1 MYSERSTDREGHGM
15 TGETSSNLIE
25 RIKNILLKPKE
36 EWERIDAE
44 PATVGGLMTGW
55 VVPLAAI
62 GPVAGLI
69 GGLVFGYG
77 GMFGIT
83 IRPSV
88 TMAVTGAVISYLLA
102 LLCAWLFSKIIDALA
117 PSFGG
122 QKNPVQAMKVAAY
135 SGTAAY
141 LAGVFQ
147 IIPALGILGL
157 LGLYSL
163 YLLYLGLPRLM
174 KAPADKAMGYTIV
187 TVVVAIVLFFVASVV
202 TGALTSLVAPRAITS
217 ATMSGEVSVPGV
229 GKVDLSK
236 LEEASKKMEAA
247 AERAQ
252 TATPVDR
259 QALAALLPASAGGW
273 TRTALESST
282 ASAGG
287 MGGSQAEA
295 RYEANGQSVRL
306 KVADLAAAGAFAA
319 MASAFKVE
327 TSREDDQ
334 GYEKSGLID
343 GRYTMEKWNKSGSGS
358 YGVLLKD
365 RFLVEA
371 EGNVPDIGT
380 LKALVGA
387 VDAGKLE
394 ALAN

>member
-1 MYSERSTDREGHGM
+1 M
-15 TGETSSNLIE
+15 TGETSNSLIE
-25 RIKNILLKPKE
+25 RCKNILLKPKE

-69 GGLVFGYG
+69 GGLVFGQSAW
-77 GMFGIT
+77 GIT
-83 IRPSV
+83 YRPSLTV
-88 TMAVTGAVISYLLA
+88 AITGAVLGFVLTV
-102 LLCAWLFSKIIDALA
+102 LCAFLLSKIIDALA

-141 LAGVFQ
+141 LAGIFNLV
-147 IIPALGILGL
+147 PALMILGILGF
-157 LGLYSL
+157 YSF

-174 KAPADKAMGYTIV
+174 KAPEDKAMGYTVV
-187 TVVVAIVLFFVASVV
+187 TVVAAIVLFFIVTLV
-202 TGALTSLVAPRAITS
+202 TGALMSALAPRALTYGS
-217 ATMSGEVSVPGV
+217 AAGSVELPGV
-229 GKVDLSK
+229 GKVDLNK
-236 LEEASKKMEAA
+236 IDEASAKMEAA
-247 AERAQ
+247 VKRAE

-259 QALAALLPASAGGW
+259 QALAALLPSSAGGW

-295 RYEANGQSVRL
+295 RYEANGQNVRL

-327 TSREDDQ
+327 TSSENDQ

-343 GRYTMEKWNKSGSGS
+343 GRYTMEKWNKEGRGS
-358 YGVLLKD
+358 YGVLLSD

-371 EGNVPDIGT
+371 EGNAPDIGT

-387 VDAGKLE
+387 IDLGKLE
-394 ALAN
+394 ALAK

>member
-1 MYSERSTDREGHGM
+1 M

-141 LAGVFQ
+141 LAGIFQ

-187 TVVVAIVLFFVASVV
+187 TVVVAIVLFFVVSVV

-371 EGNVPDIGT
+371 EGNIPDIGT

>member
-1 MYSERSTDREGHGM
+1 M

-25 RIKNILLKPKE
+25 RCKNILLKPKE
-36 EWERIDAE
+36 EWERIDPE
-44 PATVGGLMTGW
+44 PATVSGLMTGW

-62 GPVAGLI
+62 GPIAGLI

-77 GMFGIT
+77 GFGFSY
-83 IRPSV
+83 RPSI
-88 TMAVTGAVISYLLA
+88 TAALTGAVIGYVLA
-102 LLCAWLFSKIIDALA
+102 LVCAWLLSKIIDALA

-141 LAGVFQ
+141 LVGIFQ
-147 IIPALGILGL
+147 LIPQLAFLGI

-174 KAPADKAMGYTIV
+174 KAPEDKAVGYTVV
-187 TVVVAIVLFFVASVV
+187 TVIVAIVLFVVAGVV
-202 TGALTSLVAPRAITS
+202 TAGLAGMLAPRAISS
-217 ATMSGEVSVPGV
+217 ATMGGEVSLPGV
-229 GKVDLSK
+229 GKVDLNK

-247 AERAQ
+247 AERAK

-273 TRTALESST
+273 TRTALESSS

-306 KVADLAAAGAFAA
+306 KVADLASAGAFAA

-327 TSREDDQ
+327 TSREDDR

-343 GRYTMEKWNKSGSGS
+343 GRYTMEKWNKDGRGS
-358 YGVLLKD
+358 YGVLLAD

-371 EGNVPDIGT
+371 EGNAPDIGT
-380 LKALVGA
+380 LKALVSTI
-387 VDAGKLE
+387 DTGKLE
-394 ALAN
+394 GLAN

>member
-1 MYSERSTDREGHGM
+1 M
-15 TGETSSNLIE
+15 TGETSSSLIE
-25 RIKNILLKPKE
+25 RCKNILLKPKE
-36 EWERIDAE
+36 EWERIDTE
-44 PATVGGLMTGW
+44 PATG
-55 VVPLAAI
+55 PIAANGTTQPVI
-62 GPVAGLI
+62 SPPTVAGLV

-77 GMFGIT
+77 GFGIT
-83 IRPSV
+83 IRPSI
-88 TMAVTGAVISYLLA
+88 TTAVTGAVIGYALA

-141 LAGVFQ
+141 LAGIFQ
-147 IIPALGILGL
+147 IIPALGILGI

-174 KAPADKAMGYTIV
+174 KAPEDKAVGYTVV
-187 TVVVAIVLFFVASVV
+187 TVIVAIVLFAVVGVVTTAV
-202 TGALTSLVAPRAITS
+202 TGALAPRALTYGS
-217 ATMSGEVSVPGV
+217 ATSGGSVELPGV
-229 GKVDLSK
+229 GKVDLNK
-236 LEEASKKMEAA
+236 LEEASKKMEAV
-247 AERAQ
+247 AERAR

-273 TRTALESST
+273 TRTAIESSS

-295 RYEANGQSVRL
+295 RYEASGQSVRL

-327 TSREDDQ
+327 TSSENDQ

-343 GRYTMEKWNKSGSGS
+343 GRYTMEKWNKEGRGS
-358 YGVLLKD
+358 YGVLLSD
-365 RFLVEA
+365 RFLIEA
-371 EGNVPDIGT
+371 EGNAPDIGT
-380 LKALVGA
+380 LKALVSA
-387 VDAGKLE
+387 IDAGKLE

>member
-187 TVVVAIVLFFVASVV
+187 TVVVAIVLFFVVSVA

>member
-1 MYSERSTDREGHGM
+1 M
-15 TGETSSNLIE
+15 TGETSSSLIE

-44 PATVGGLMTGW
+44 PATVSGLMTGW

-77 GMFGIT
+77 GFGIT
-83 IRPSV
+83 FRPSV
-88 TMAVTGAVISYLLA
+88 MGAVTTAVIGYVLALVSAFLLA
-102 LLCAWLFSKIIDALA
+102 KIIDALA
-117 PSFGG
+117 PTFGG

-135 SGTAAY
+135 SGTASY
-141 LAGVFQ
+141 LAGIFQ
-147 IIPALGILGL
+147 IVPALAILGI

-174 KAPADKAMGYTIV
+174 KAPEDKAMGYTIV
-187 TVVVAIVLFFVASVV
+187 TVLVAIVLFIVV
-202 TGALTSLVAPRAITS
+202 GAVTAAVTSAIAPRALTYGS
-217 ATMSGEVSVPGV
+217 AAGSVELPGV
-229 GKVDLSK
+229 GKVDLNK
-236 LEEASKKMEAA
+236 IEEASKKMEAA
-247 AERAQ
+247 VNRAQ

-273 TRTALESST
+273 SRTALESST

-295 RYEANGQSVRL
+295 RYEANGKDVRL
-306 KVADLAAAGAFAA
+306 KVADLASAGAFAA

-327 TSREDDQ
+327 TSSEDDQ

-343 GRYTMEKWNKSGSGS
+343 GRYTMEKWNKEGHGS
-358 YGVLLKD
+358 YGVLLAD

-371 EGNVPDIGT
+371 EGNAPDIGT

-387 VDAGKLE
+387 IDLGKLE
-394 ALAN
+394 ALAK

>member
-187 TVVVAIVLFFVASVV
+187 TVVVAIVLFLVVSVV

>member
-1 MYSERSTDREGHGM
+1 M
-15 TGETSSNLIE
+15 TGETSSSLIE
-25 RIKNILLKPKE
+25 RCKNILLKPKE

-77 GMFGIT
+77 GFGIT
-83 IRPSV
+83 FRPSV
-88 TMAVTGAVISYLLA
+88 MGAVTTAVVGYILA
-102 LLCAWLFSKIIDALA
+102 LVSAFVLAKIIDALA
-117 PSFGG
+117 PTFGG

-135 SGTAAY
+135 SGTASY

-147 IIPALGILGL
+147 IVPALAILGI

-174 KAPADKAMGYTIV
+174 KAPEDKAMSYTIV
-187 TVVVAIVLFFVASVV
+187 TVLVAIVLFVV
-202 TGALTSLVAPRAITS
+202 VGAVTAAVTSALAPRALTYGS
-217 ATMSGEVSVPGV
+217 AAGSVELPGV
-229 GKVDLSK
+229 GKVDLNK
-236 LEEASKKMEAA
+236 LEEASQKMEAA
-247 AERAQ
+247 VKRAE

-273 TRTALESST
+273 TRTAIESST

-295 RYEANGQSVRL
+295 RYEANGQDVRL

-327 TSREDDQ
+327 TSRESDQ

-343 GRYTMEKWNKSGSGS
+343 GRYTMEKWNKEGRGS
-358 YGVLLKD
+358 YGVLLSD

-371 EGNVPDIGT
+371 EGSAPDIGT
-380 LKALVGA
+380 LKALVA
-387 VDAGKLE
+387 AIDLGKLE
-394 ALAN
+394 ALAK

>member
-1 MYSERSTDREGHGM
+1 M
-15 TGETSSNLIE
+15 TGETSSSLIE
-25 RIKNILLKPKE
+25 RCKNILLKPKE
-36 EWERIDAE
+36 EWERIDTE

-77 GMFGIT
+77 GFGIT
-83 IRPSV
+83 IRPSI
-88 TMAVTGAVISYLLA
+88 TTAVTAAVVGYALA

-147 IIPALGILGL
+147 IIPALGILGI

-174 KAPADKAMGYTIV
+174 KAPEDKAVGYTVV
-187 TVVVAIVLFFVASVV
+187 TVIVAIVLFAVVGVVTTAV
-202 TGALTSLVAPRAITS
+202 TGALAPRALTYGS
-217 ATMSGEVSVPGV
+217 AAGSVELPGV

-247 AERAQ
+247 AERAK

-273 TRTALESST
+273 TRTAIESSS

-319 MASAFKVE
+319 MASTFKVE
-327 TSREDDQ
+327 SSQENDQ

-343 GRYTMEKWNKSGSGS
+343 GRYTMEKWNKDGNGS
-358 YGVLLKD
+358 YGVLLAD
-365 RFLVEA
+365 RFLIEA
-371 EGNVPDIGT
+371 EGNAPDIGT
-380 LKALVGA
+380 LKALVGS

-394 ALAN
+394 GLAS

>member
-1 MYSERSTDREGHGM
+1 M

-141 LAGVFQ
+141 LAGIFQ

-187 TVVVAIVLFFVASVV
+187 TVVVAIVLFFVVSVV
-202 TGALTSLVAPRAITS
+202 TGALTSLVVPRAITS

>member
-1 MYSERSTDREGHGM
+1 M
-15 TGETSSNLIE
+15 
-25 RIKNILLKPKE
+25 
-36 EWERIDAE
+36 
-44 PATVGGLMTGW
+44 
-55 VVPLAAI
+55 
-62 GPVAGLI
+62 
-69 GGLVFGYG
+69 FGYG

-141 LAGVFQ
+141 LAGIFQ

-187 TVVVAIVLFFVASVV
+187 TVVVAIVLFFVVSVV

>member
-1 MYSERSTDREGHGM
+1 M
-15 TGETSSNLIE
+15 
-25 RIKNILLKPKE
+25 
-36 EWERIDAE
+36 DAE
-44 PATVGGLMTGW
+44 PATVGGLMTSW

-141 LAGVFQ
+141 LAGIFQ

-187 TVVVAIVLFFVASVV
+187 TVVVAIVLFFVVSVV

-273 TRTALESST
+273 TRTALESAT

>member
-1 MYSERSTDREGHGM
+1 M

-187 TVVVAIVLFFVASVV
+187 TVVVAIVLFLVVSVV

>member
-187 TVVVAIVLFFVASVV
+187 TVVVAIVLFFVVSSV

>member
-1 MYSERSTDREGHGM
+1 M
-15 TGETSSNLIE
+15 TGETSSSLIE
-25 RIKNILLKPKE
+25 RCKNILLKPKE
-36 EWERIDAE
+36 EWERIDPE

-77 GMFGIT
+77 GFGIT
-83 IRPSV
+83 FRPSITTAVV
-88 TMAVTGAVISYLLA
+88 TAVVGYAMA
-102 LLCAWLFSKIIDALA
+102 LLCVWLLSKIIDALA
-117 PSFGG
+117 PNFGG

-135 SGTAAY
+135 SWTAAF
-141 LAGVFQ
+141 LAGIFQ
-147 IIPALGILGL
+147 IIPQLAILGIV
-157 LGLYSL
+157 GLYSF

-174 KAPADKAMGYTIV
+174 KAPEDKAMSYTIV
-187 TVVVAIVLFFVASVV
+187 TVVISIVLFIVVGAVTAAV
-202 TGALTSLVAPRAITS
+202 TGALSPRALTYGSVTS
-217 ATMSGEVSVPGV
+217 GGSVELPGV
-229 GKVDLSK
+229 GKVDLGK

-247 AERAQ
+247 AERAK

-259 QALAALLPASAGGW
+259 QALAALLPAAAGGW
-273 TRTALESST
+273 TRTAIESST

-295 RYEANGQSVRL
+295 RYEANGQTVRL
-306 KVADLAAAGAFAA
+306 KVADLASAGAFAA

-327 TSREDDQ
+327 TSSEDDQ
-334 GYEKSGLID
+334 GYEKSGMID
-343 GRYTMEKWNKSGSGS
+343 GRYTMEKWNKEGRGS
-358 YGVLLKD
+358 YGVLLSD

-371 EGNVPDIGT
+371 EGNAPDIGT

-387 VDAGKLE
+387 IDAGKLQG
-394 ALAN
+394 LAG

>member
-1 MYSERSTDREGHGM
+1 M
-15 TGETSSNLIE
+15 TGETSSSLIE
-25 RIKNILLKPKE
+25 RCKNILLKPKE
-36 EWERIDAE
+36 EWERIDPE

-77 GMFGIT
+77 GWGIT
-83 IRPSV
+83 WRPSI
-88 TMAVTGAVISYLLA
+88 TMAVTGAVIGYALA

-141 LAGVFQ
+141 LVGIFQ
-147 IIPALGILGL
+147 LIPQLAILGI

-174 KAPADKAMGYTIV
+174 KAPEDKAMGYTVV
-187 TVVVAIVLFFVASVV
+187 TVIVAIVLFFAVSVV
-202 TGALTSLVAPRAITS
+202 TGALTGLLAPRAITS
-217 ATMSGEVSVPGV
+217 GTMSGEVSVPGV
-229 GKVDLSK
+229 GTVDLNK
-236 LEEASKKMEAA
+236 LEEASQKMEAA
-247 AERAQ
+247 AKRAQ

-295 RYEANGQSVRL
+295 RYEANGQGVRL

-343 GRYTMEKWNKSGSGS
+343 GRYTMEKWNKEGRGS
-358 YGVLLKD
+358 YGVLLSD

-371 EGNVPDIGT
+371 EGNAPDIGT

-387 VDAGKLE
+387 IDLGKLE
-394 ALAN
+394 ALAK

>member
-1 MYSERSTDREGHGM
+1 M

-25 RIKNILLKPKE
+25 RCKNILLKPKE
-36 EWERIDAE
+36 EWERIDTE

-77 GMFGIT
+77 GFGIT
-83 IRPSV
+83 YRPTV
-88 TMAVTGAVISYLLA
+88 MGAVTGAVIGYVLALVSAFLLA
-102 LLCAWLFSKIIDALA
+102 KIIDALA
-117 PSFGG
+117 PNFGG

-141 LAGVFQ
+141 LTGIFQ
-147 IIPALGILGL
+147 LVPALAILGI

-174 KAPADKAMGYTIV
+174 KAPEDKAMGYTVV
-187 TVVVAIVLFFVASVV
+187 TVLVAIVLFVV
-202 TGALTSLVAPRAITS
+202 VSTVTAALTSALVPRASVFGSDAGTL
-217 ATMSGEVSVPGV
+217 SGEVSVPGV
-229 GKVDLSK
+229 GKVDVGK
-236 LEEASKKMEAA
+236 LQETAAKMEAA
-247 AERAQ
+247 AERAK

-259 QALAALLPASAGGW
+259 QVLAALLPASAGGW
-273 TRTALESST
+273 TRTALESSS

-295 RYEANGQSVRL
+295 RYEANGQNVRL
-306 KVADLAAAGAFAA
+306 KVADLASAGAFAA

-343 GRYTMEKWNKSGSGS
+343 GHYTMEKWNKEGRGS
-358 YGVLLKD
+358 YGVLLAD

-371 EGNVPDIGT
+371 EGNAPDIGT

-387 VDAGKLE
+387 VDTGKL
-394 ALAN
+394 AGLAN

>member
-1 MYSERSTDREGHGM
+1 M

-174 KAPADKAMGYTIV
+174 KAPADKAMGYTCG
-187 TVVVAIVLFFVASVV
+187 TVVVGIVVCFLVRGG

>member
-1 MYSERSTDREGHGM
+1 M

-187 TVVVAIVLFFVASVV
+187 TVVVAIVLFFVVSAV

>member
-1 MYSERSTDREGHGM
+1 
-15 TGETSSNLIE
+15 
-25 RIKNILLKPKE
+25 
-36 EWERIDAE
+36 W
-44 PATVGGLMTGW
+44 
-55 VVPLAAI
+55 
-62 GPVAGLI
+62 
-69 GGLVFGYG
+69 
-77 GMFGIT
+77 
-83 IRPSV
+83 RPSV
-88 TMAVTGAVISYLLA
+88 MGAVTTAVIGYVLALVSAFLLA
-102 LLCAWLFSKIIDALA
+102 KIIDALA

-141 LAGVFQ
+141 LAGIFQ
-147 IIPALGILGL
+147 LIPALAILGI

-174 KAPADKAMGYTIV
+174 KAPEDKAMGYTVV
-187 TVVVAIVLFFVASVV
+187 TVIVAIVLFVV
-202 TGALTSLVAPRAITS
+202 VGAVTAALTNALTPRTVIGGDAGTL
-217 ATMSGEVSVPGV
+217 SGEVTVPGV
-229 GKVDLSK
+229 GKVDMGK
-236 LEEASKKMEAA
+236 LQEASAKMEAA
-247 AERAQ
+247 ARRAE

-259 QALAALLPASAGGW
+259 QALAALLPASASGW
-273 TRTALESST
+273 TRTALESSS

-306 KVADLAAAGAFAA
+306 KVADLASAGAFAA

-343 GRYTMEKWNKSGSGS
+343 GRYTMEKWSKEGRGS
-358 YGVLLKD
+358 YGVLLGD

-371 EGNVPDIGT
+371 EGNAPDIGT

-387 VDAGKLE
+387 IDMGKLE
-394 ALAN
+394 GLAG

>member
-1 MYSERSTDREGHGM
+1 M
-15 TGETSSNLIE
+15 TGETSSSLIE

-36 EWERIDAE
+36 EWERIE
-44 PATVGGLMTGW
+44 PESATVGGLMTGW

-77 GMFGIT
+77 GYGIT
-83 IRPSV
+83 YRPS
-88 TMAVTGAVISYLLA
+88 MMEAVVGAVVGYALA
-102 LLCAWLFSKIIDALA
+102 LLAAWLLSKIIDALA

-135 SGTAAY
+135 GGTAAY

-147 IIPALGILGL
+147 LIPQLGFLGI

-174 KAPADKAMGYTIV
+174 KAPEDKAVGYTVV
-187 TVVVAIVLFFVASVV
+187 TVVVAIVLFFVIGMVAKAV
-202 TGALTSLVAPRAITS
+202 ADAVAPRTVS
-217 ATMSGEVSVPGV
+217 SGTMSGEVEVPGV
-229 GKVDLSK
+229 GKVDMGK
-236 LEEASKKMEAA
+236 VQEVTQQMEAA
-247 AERAQ
+247 AKRAE

-273 TRTALESST
+273 TRTAIESST

-287 MGGSQAEA
+287 FGGSQAEA
-295 RYEANGQSVRL
+295 RYEANGQNVRL
-306 KVADLAAAGAFAA
+306 KVADLASAGAFAA
-319 MASAFKVE
+319 LASAFKVE

-343 GRYTMEKWNKSGSGS
+343 GRYTMEKWNKDGRGS

-371 EGNVPDIGT
+371 EGNAPDIGT
-380 LKALVGA
+380 LKALVGTI
-387 VDAGKLE
+387 DTGKLE
-394 ALAN
+394 ALAR

>member
-1 MYSERSTDREGHGM
+1 M
-15 TGETSSNLIE
+15 TGETSSSLIE
-25 RIKNILLKPKE
+25 RCKNILLKPKE
-36 EWERIDAE
+36 EWDRIDTE

-69 GGLVFGYG
+69 GGQVFGYG
-77 GMFGIT
+77 GFGIT
-83 IRPSV
+83 IRPSL
-88 TMAVTGAVISYLLA
+88 MGAVTTAVIGYVLALVSAFLLA
-102 LLCAWLFSKIIDALA
+102 KIIDALA
-117 PSFGG
+117 PTFGG
-122 QKNPVQAMKVAAY
+122 QKNPAQAMKVAAY
-135 SGTAAY
+135 SGTASY
-141 LAGVFQ
+141 LAGIFQ
-147 IIPALGILGL
+147 IVPALMILGI

-174 KAPADKAMGYTIV
+174 KAPEDKAMGYTIV
-187 TVVVAIVLFFVASVV
+187 TVLVAIVLFVV
-202 TGALTSLVAPRAITS
+202 VGAVTAAVTSAVAPRALTYGS
-217 ATMSGEVSVPGV
+217 AAGSVELPGV
-229 GKVDLSK
+229 GKVDLNK
-236 LEEASKKMEAA
+236 IEEASAKMEAA
-247 AERAQ
+247 AERAK

-295 RYEANGQSVRL
+295 RYEANGKDVRL

-327 TSREDDQ
+327 TSSENDQ

-343 GRYTMEKWNKSGSGS
+343 GRYTMEKWNKEGRGS
-358 YGVLLKD
+358 YGVLLSD

-371 EGNVPDIGT
+371 EGNAPDIGT

-387 VDAGKLE
+387 IDLGKLE
-394 ALAN
+394 ALAK

>member
-187 TVVVAIVLFFVASVV
+187 TVVVAIVLFFVVSVV

>member
-1 MYSERSTDREGHGM
+1 M

-187 TVVVAIVLFFVASVV
+187 TVVVAIVLFFVVRVV

>member
-1 MYSERSTDREGHGM
+1 M
-15 TGETSSNLIE
+15 TGETSSSLIE
-25 RIKNILLKPKE
+25 RCKNILLKPKE
-36 EWERIDAE
+36 EWTRIDAE

-77 GMFGIT
+77 GFGVT
-83 IRPSV
+83 WRPSV
-88 TMAVTGAVISYLLA
+88 MGAVTTAVIGYVLALVSAFLLA
-102 LLCAWLFSKIIDALA
+102 KIIDALA

-141 LAGVFQ
+141 LAGIFQ
-147 IIPALGILGL
+147 LIPALAILGI

-174 KAPADKAMGYTIV
+174 KAPEDKAMGYTVV
-187 TVVVAIVLFFVASVV
+187 TVIVAIVLFVV
-202 TGALTSLVAPRAITS
+202 VGAVTAALTNALTPRTVIGGDAGTL
-217 ATMSGEVSVPGV
+217 SGEVTVPGV
-229 GKVDLSK
+229 GKVDMGK
-236 LEEASKKMEAA
+236 LQEASAKMEAA
-247 AERAQ
+247 ARRAE

-259 QALAALLPASAGGW
+259 QALAALLPASASGW
-273 TRTALESST
+273 TRTALESSS

-306 KVADLAAAGAFAA
+306 KVADLASAGAFAA

-343 GRYTMEKWNKSGSGS
+343 GRYTMEKWSKEGRGS
-358 YGVLLKD
+358 YGVLLGD

-371 EGNVPDIGT
+371 EGNAPDIGT

-387 VDAGKLE
+387 IDMGKLE
-394 ALAN
+394 GLAG

>member
-1 MYSERSTDREGHGM
+1 M

-187 TVVVAIVLFFVASVV
+187 TVVVAIVLFCVVSVV

>member
-1 MYSERSTDREGHGM
+1 M
-15 TGETSSNLIE
+15 TGEASSSLIE
-25 RIKNILLKPKE
+25 RCKNILLKPKD

-77 GMFGIT
+77 GFGIT

-88 TMAVTGAVISYLLA
+88 MGAVTTAVIGYVLALVSAFLLA
-102 LLCAWLFSKIIDALA
+102 KIIDALA

-135 SGTAAY
+135 SGTASY
-141 LAGVFQ
+141 LAGIFQ
-147 IIPALGILGL
+147 IVPALMILGI

-174 KAPADKAMGYTIV
+174 KAPEDKAMSYTIV
-187 TVVVAIVLFFVASVV
+187 TVLVAIVLFVV
-202 TGALTSLVAPRAITS
+202 VGAVTAAVTSALAPRALTYGS
-217 ATMSGEVSVPGV
+217 AAGSVELPGV
-229 GKVDLSK
+229 GKVDLNK
-236 LEEASKKMEAA
+236 LEEASAKMEAA
-247 AERAQ
+247 AKRAES
-252 TATPVDR
+252 ATPVDR

-273 TRTALESST
+273 TRTAIESST

-295 RYEANGQSVRL
+295 RYEANGQDVRL

-343 GRYTMEKWNKSGSGS
+343 GRYTMEKWNKEGRGS
-358 YGVLLKD
+358 YGVLLSD

-371 EGNVPDIGT
+371 EGSAPDIGT

-387 VDAGKLE
+387 IDLGKLE
-394 ALAN
+394 ALAK

>member
-1 MYSERSTDREGHGM
+1 M
-15 TGETSSNLIE
+15 TGEASSSLIE
-25 RIKNILLKPKE
+25 RCKNILLKPRE
-36 EWERIDAE
+36 EWEQIDAE

-55 VVPLAAI
+55 VAPLAAI

-77 GMFGIT
+77 GFGIT

-88 TMAVTGAVISYLLA
+88 MGAVTTAVIGYVLALVSAFLLA
-102 LLCAWLFSKIIDALA
+102 KIIDALA

-135 SGTAAY
+135 SGTASY
-141 LAGVFQ
+141 LAGIFQ
-147 IIPALGILGL
+147 IVPALMILGI

-174 KAPADKAMGYTIV
+174 KAPEDKAMGYTIV
-187 TVVVAIVLFFVASVV
+187 TVLVAIVLFVV
-202 TGALTSLVAPRAITS
+202 VGAVTAAVTSAIAPRALTYGS
-217 ATMSGEVSVPGV
+217 AAGSVELPGV

-236 LEEASKKMEAA
+236 LEEASAKMEAA
-247 AERAQ
+247 AKRAE

-273 TRTALESST
+273 TRTGLESST

-295 RYEANGQSVRL
+295 RYEANGQNVRL

-327 TSREDDQ
+327 TSSENDQ

-343 GRYTMEKWNKSGSGS
+343 GRYTMEKWNKEGRGS
-358 YGVLLKD
+358 YGVLLSD

-371 EGNVPDIGT
+371 EGNAPDIGT

-387 VDAGKLE
+387 IDLGKLE
-394 ALAN
+394 ALAK

>member
-1 MYSERSTDREGHGM
+1 M
-15 TGETSSNLIE
+15 TGETSSSLIE
-25 RIKNILLKPKE
+25 RCKNILLKPKE
-36 EWERIDAE
+36 EWTRIDAE

-77 GMFGIT
+77 GFGVT
-83 IRPSV
+83 WRPSV
-88 TMAVTGAVISYLLA
+88 MGAVTTAVIGYVLALVSAFLLA
-102 LLCAWLFSKIIDALA
+102 KIIDALA

-141 LAGVFQ
+141 LAGIFQ
-147 IIPALGILGL
+147 LIPALAILGI

-174 KAPADKAMGYTIV
+174 KAPEDKAMGYTVV
-187 TVVVAIVLFFVASVV
+187 TVIVAIVLFVV
-202 TGALTSLVAPRAITS
+202 VGAVTAALTNALTPRTVIGGDAGTL
-217 ATMSGEVSVPGV
+217 SGEVTVPGV
-229 GKVDLSK
+229 GKVDMGK
-236 LEEASKKMEAA
+236 LQEASAKMEAA
-247 AERAQ
+247 ARRAE

-259 QALAALLPASAGGW
+259 QALAALLPASASGW
-273 TRTALESST
+273 TRTALESSS

-306 KVADLAAAGAFAA
+306 KVADLASAGAFAA

-343 GRYTMEKWNKSGSGS
+343 GRYTMEKWNKEGRGS
-358 YGVLLKD
+358 YGVLLGD

-371 EGNVPDIGT
+371 EGNAPDIGT

-387 VDAGKLE
+387 IDMGKLE
-394 ALAN
+394 GLAG

>member
-1 MYSERSTDREGHGM
+1 M
-15 TGETSSNLIE
+15 TGETSSSLIE
-25 RIKNILLKPKE
+25 RCKNILLKPKE
-36 EWERIDAE
+36 EWDRIDTE

-55 VVPLAAI
+55 VAPLAAI

-77 GMFGIT
+77 GFGIT
-83 IRPSV
+83 IRPSIA
-88 TMAVTGAVISYLLA
+88 TAVTGAVVGYALA
-102 LLCAWLFSKIIDALA
+102 LLCAWLLSKIIDALA

-122 QKNPVQAMKVAAY
+122 QRNPVQAMKVAAY

-141 LAGVFQ
+141 LAGIFQ
-147 IIPALGILGL
+147 IIPALGILGI

-174 KAPADKAMGYTIV
+174 KAPEDKAVGYTVV
-187 TVVVAIVLFFVASVV
+187 TVIVAIVLFAVVGVVTTAV
-202 TGALTSLVAPRAITS
+202 TGALAPRAISS
-217 ATMSGEVSVPGV
+217 ATMGGEVSLPGV

-236 LEEASKKMEAA
+236 IEEASKKMGAA
-247 AERAQ
+247 TERAKSP
-252 TATPVDR
+252 TPVAR
-259 QALAALLPASAGGW
+259 QARAAPLPASAGGW
-273 TRTALESST
+273 TRTAIESSS

-295 RYEANGQSVRL
+295 RYEANGQTVRL

-327 TSREDDQ
+327 TSQEDDQ

-343 GRYTMEKWNKSGSGS
+343 GRYTMEKWNKDGRGS
-358 YGVLLKD
+358 YGVLLAV
-365 RFLVEA
+365 RFLLEA
-371 EGNVPDIGT
+371 EGNAPDIGT
-380 LKALVGA
+380 LKALVGT

-394 ALAN
+394 GLAN

>member
-1 MYSERSTDREGHGM
+1 M
-15 TGETSSNLIE
+15 TGETSSSLIE
-25 RIKNILLKPKE
+25 RCKNILLKPKE
-36 EWERIDAE
+36 EWDRIDTE

-69 GGLVFGYG
+69 GGQVFGYG
-77 GMFGIT
+77 GFGIT
-83 IRPSV
+83 IRPSL
-88 TMAVTGAVISYLLA
+88 MGAVTTAVIGYVLALVSAFLLA
-102 LLCAWLFSKIIDALA
+102 KIIDALA
-117 PSFGG
+117 PTFGG

-135 SGTAAY
+135 SGTASY
-141 LAGVFQ
+141 LAGIFQ
-147 IIPALGILGL
+147 IVPALMILGI

-174 KAPADKAMGYTIV
+174 KAPEDKAMGYTIV
-187 TVVVAIVLFFVASVV
+187 TVLVAIVLFVV
-202 TGALTSLVAPRAITS
+202 VGAVTAAVTSAVAPRALTYGS
-217 ATMSGEVSVPGV
+217 TAGSVELPGV

-236 LEEASKKMEAA
+236 IEEASAKMEAA
-247 AERAQ
+247 AERAK

-273 TRTALESST
+273 TRTAIESST

-295 RYEANGQSVRL
+295 RYEANGKDVRL

-327 TSREDDQ
+327 TSSENDQ

-343 GRYTMEKWNKSGSGS
+343 GRYTMEKWNKEGRGS
-358 YGVLLKD
+358 YGVLLSD

-371 EGNVPDIGT
+371 EGNAPDIGT

-387 VDAGKLE
+387 IDLGKLE
-394 ALAN
+394 ALAK